1 MKTDLRKISKKRKLE
16 ECYQNLEQAKAS
28 NNKFQIK
35 IWTDIIRKLEN
46 DKKDTTN

>member
-28 NNKFQIK
+28 NNKMQIK

-46 DKKDTTN
+46 DKKDITN

>member
-1 MKTDLRKISKKRKLE
+1 MKTDLIKVTKKRKLE

-46 DKKDTTN
+46 DKKEIAN